1 MSDTRYS
8 DGTARR
14 EAEVTPRGHR
24 QTRWPKPDA
33 VSLLLFAGWVVG
45 VLVSTVVPFLIVPP
59 TASDPDP
66 GSVGLAF
73 AASMVGV
80 GIFVLCGLLMFR
92 HLKSQAVLVF
102 ALVPAVSIVSGA
114 IILTATLL
122 AL

>member
-8 DGTARR
+8 DGTAAR

-24 QTRWPKPDA
+24 PTRWPKPDA

-59 TASDPDP
+59 TSSDPVAAD
-66 GSVGLAF
+66 VGIAF
-73 AASMVGV
+73 AASMAGV
-80 GIFVLCGLLMFR
+80 GLVVLCGLLMWR
-92 HLKSQAVLVF
+92 HLKNQAVLVF